1 LSSETGPVRTDS
13 ADRNASAGL
22 RLQRP
27 EVVWYR
33 GALTPWDEATLHV
46 GSEAAVRGL
55 NVFEGLKAYWQP
67 DDRLAFV
74 LLRRHFDRLHRSARL
89 LHIPWEATY
98 EEFEHAVFE
107 ISRALRERENDLYV
121 RATLFVIEGHYGSGT
136 VSDLVLTAYQQPV
149 ASPEPISVGVSTW
162 RRADD
167 VMMPPRIKTGT
178 NYQVARLARIEGRD
192 RGYADMLLLN
202 SAGRVA
208 ESTGACLLLVRDGTL
223 MTPPTWEGALESITL
238 DALFEL
244 CASLGVAAER
254 RPIDRTELFIADELG
269 LTGSLAEVT
278 PIVSVD
284 ERRLPAQRPVLD
296 ALQAA
301 YRAAVTGR
309 AAHPAVELTS
319 IPD

>member
-1 LSSETGPVRTDS
+1 MSNTGPGRTESVDK
-13 ADRNASAGL
+13 NASAEL

-33 GALTPWDEATLHV
+33 GALTPWDDATLHV

-74 LLRRHFDRLHRSARL
+74 LLRRHFERLHRSARL
-89 LHIPWEATY
+89 LHIPWEASY
-98 EEFEHAVFE
+98 EDFEHAVFE
-107 ISRALRERENDLYV
+107 ISRALRERANDLYV
-121 RATLFVIEGHYGSGT
+121 RATLFVVEGHYGHGT
-136 VSDLVLTAYQQPV
+136 VSDLVLTAYQQSVDP
-149 ASPEPISVGVSTW
+149 PEPISVGVSTW

-208 ESTGACLLLVRDGTL
+208 ESTGACLLLVRDGRL
-223 MTPPTWEGALESITL
+223 ITPPTWEGALESITL
-238 DALFEL
+238 DALL
-244 CASLGVAAER
+244 AMCDSLGIPAER

-278 PIVSVD
+278 PVVSVD
-284 ERRLPAQRPVLD
+284 ERPLPRERPVLD
-296 ALQAA
+296 ALAAA
-301 YRAAVTGR
+301 YRAAVAGH
-309 AAHPAVELTS
+309 APHPAIELTS

>member
-1 LSSETGPVRTDS
+1 MSSDTGPVTTDS
-13 ADRNASAGL
+13 VDKNASAGL

-121 RATLFVIEGHYGSGT
+121 RATLFVVEGHYGFGT
-136 VSDLVLTAYQQPV
+136 VSDLVLTAYQQSV

-244 CASLGVAAER
+244 CASLGIPAER

-278 PIVSVD
+278 PILSVD
-284 ERRLPAQRPVLD
+284 ERPLPPQRPVLD
-296 ALQAA
+296 ALAAA

-309 AAHPAVELTS
+309 APHPAVELTS